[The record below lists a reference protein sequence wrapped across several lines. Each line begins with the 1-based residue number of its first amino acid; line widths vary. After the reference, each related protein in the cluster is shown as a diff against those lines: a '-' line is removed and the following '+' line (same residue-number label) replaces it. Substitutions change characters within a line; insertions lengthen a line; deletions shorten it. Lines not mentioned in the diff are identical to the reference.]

1 MIYAL
6 DTSIISYMLDDNDKI
21 NDQIDNLVDN
31 NHTLIIPPTVDFEI
45 RRGLLAKGYLKKL
58 RKFEKFQQFIDVGT
72 FELEVWRKSAEI
84 YATLSKQ
91 GKPLGKT
98 FDGDVFIGAYCVING
113 YTLITNN
120 KKHFERIDGLN
131 FEIWQE

>member
-1 MIYAL
+1 MIYAIN
-6 DTSIISYMLDDNDKI
+6 TSIISYMLDDNDKI
-21 NDQIDNLVDN
+21 NDQIDDLVDEG
-31 NHTLIIPPTVDFEI
+31 HTLIIPPTVDFEI

-58 RKFEKFQQFIDVGT
+58 GKFEKFQQFIDVGT

-84 YATLSKQ
+84 YAKLSKQ

-120 KKHFERIDGLN
+120 KKHFERIDGLS
-131 FEIWQE
+131 FEIWPE